1 MSAKWKTSPVVAL
14 IALVAVTAVWG
25 STFIVVQKAVE
36 RMPVMDFLAVRFSVA
51 AIVMFAIRPT
61 CLRGMS
67 KTGFMHGAIAGLALG
82 LGYIT
87 QTYGLQHTS
96 ASVSGFITGM
106 SVVLTPVL
114 SWILLR
120 KGANRNTILAVVL
133 ATLGLGL
140 LSLRG
145 WSVGSGELLTL
156 ACAFFFALHILALG
170 RWSAQYDSYGLA
182 VIQICV
188 VAVITLAASAP
199 GGVALPPDSGV
210 WIAVIITAV
219 FATAAA
225 FLIQTWTQSLVSPT
239 RTAVVLTMEPV
250 FAGVFGVLIGGN
262 QLTARILGGAACVL
276 AAMFISELKT
286 KPVVPRLET

>member
-1 MSAKWKTSPVVAL
+1 M
-14 IALVAVTAVWG
+14 
-25 STFIVVQKAVE
+25 
-36 RMPVMDFLAVRFSVA
+36 
-51 AIVMFAIRPT
+51 
-61 CLRGMS
+61 
-67 KTGFMHGAIAGLALG
+67 
-82 LGYIT
+82 
-87 QTYGLQHTS
+87 
-96 ASVSGFITGM
+96 
-106 SVVLTPVL
+106 
-114 SWILLR
+114 
-120 KGANRNTILAVVL
+120 
-133 ATLGLGL
+133 
-140 LSLRG
+140 RG